1 MQKIKMTS
9 EKIINYHF
17 LQGVSCKFCN
27 FKKALKSLQNSFNE
41 SLPFLR
47 KQRQQKNPATLQDQK
62 RLSEFYFLFSYSNSR
77 HVNTLLGCQ
86 ALTLSRQN
94 VWVVAI
100 GSSTP
105 TTKNVPEL
113 FPMHREK
120 LSFPQFIHAYLSY
133 MLPYLKL
140 F

>member
-17 LQGVSCKFCN
+17 LQDVSCKFCN

-94 VWVVAI
+94 VWVVLLVPVLLLQKMFQNSFLCI
-100 GSSTP
+100 G
-105 TTKNVPEL
+105 K
-113 FPMHREK
+113 
-120 LSFPQFIHAYLSY
+120 SFPFHSSF
-133 MLPYLKL
+133 MLTLVTCYRI
-140 F
+140 